1 MTFRATNDFLVGML
15 AGYENRLCLAAAQRS
30 FSRRGMDHGHLPGM
44 EAVAG
49 PALRDRSGL
58 FDPSAQWRRG
68 KRERLFPWLPHAR
81 HRGLDRQLQGH
92 FAVGR
97 SRFSRCW
104 KRSEPISTASG
115 PRKAIATSRPGRAS
129 VGAKWLYRSQWG
141 DLSVI
146 PYFGLYGDYYF
157 SKDDATTALLTPSLD
172 GASLRATS
180 GLTVAMASGAQIA
193 VGGELGGIGSG
204 SFDLWSA
211 RARMAMPF

>member
-1 MTFRATNDFLVGML
+1 MLYSGLNTSQPNQQMTGQQWNGLAGMTFRATNDFLVGML

-44 EAVAG
+44 EAVAE

-68 KRERLFPWLPHAR
+68 KRERRFPWLPHDR

-115 PRKAIATSRPGRAS
+115 PRKAIATSRPAAPAS
-129 VGAKWLYRSQWG
+129 ARNGSIARNGGIYRSFPI
-141 DLSVI
+141 SACTAI
-146 PYFGLYGDYYF
+146 TIFRR
-157 SKDDATTALLTPSLD
+157 TTRQQPC
-172 GASLRATS
+172 
-180 GLTVAMASGAQIA
+180 
-193 VGGELGGIGSG
+193 
-204 SFDLWSA
+204 
-211 RARMAMPF
+211 